1 MRIKTYVVDNVS
13 EAYPL
18 IQNDLGK
25 DAFIL
30 KTKPLRKSGFL
41 GIFQKKQFEVVAA
54 ADDSERNDKASIEP
68 LSQELQDQKRFEELV
83 DSLVPM
89 NPNSKT
95 KEQEHADKI
104 LEALKNN
111 NNAKQQLK
119 AEEPLETLEFVVKKI
134 QEQSAAATAENVEK
148 KIVKHGE
155 AELLK
160 EAPKKRGRP
169 KKTAEPIEEAMPIEA
184 PKKRGRPKKSIEIVE
199 EATPQEAPKKRG
211 RPKKTQAIN
220 VEEQAIEASKVAPK
234 SAGKNVEALDNQ
246 DSHQEVLKELSEV
259 KGLIQ
264 AMAIAEQPTKMV
276 PRFLE
281 KWVEQLR
288 DNEVDEEV
296 IQFIIKRV
304 SMKLPN
310 PEAISSEKIEQT
322 LFSVIEQLFSEGVD
336 QHTASSEAFIALVGP
351 TGVGKTTTIAK
362 LAAAQV
368 IERRQKVGL
377 LTTDTF
383 RIAAV
388 EQLKT
393 YANILNA
400 PFEVVDQANELVPAM
415 KSLKDCD
422 VVFMDSAG
430 RNYLE
435 GEYIEEINQ
444 YLRLDVPQ
452 ENYLVLSMTSRW
464 RDMKKIVE
472 QMKSVPID
480 KLILTKWD
488 ETTCF
493 GVALNMVY
501 HYPYPLS
508 YLCLGQGVPDDI
520 MKADPKFMAKKL
532 LGVDDSETGPST
544 SFKKII

>member
-1 MRIKTYVVDNVS
+1 MRIKTYVVDNVN

-18 IQNDLGK
+18 IKNDLGK

-30 KTKPLRKSGFL
+30 KTKPLKKSGLL
-41 GIFQKKQFEVVAA
+41 GLFQKKQFEVVAA
-54 ADDSERNDKASIEP
+54 ADDSQRPEKETRAP
-68 LSQELQDQKRFEELV
+68 LLNESEELKRFEDMI
-83 DSLVPM
+83 DSLVPKS
-89 NPNSKT
+89 PVKT
-95 KEQEHADKI
+95 AELDHAQKI

-111 NNAKQQLK
+111 NNAKKQLK
-119 AEEPLETLEFVVKKI
+119 LKPSIQAQENEMNSIVVQVVTPEVPDTTVEALNAEQTHP
-134 QEQSAAATAENVEK
+134 
-148 KIVKHGE
+148 
-155 AELLK
+155 
-160 EAPKKRGRP
+160 
-169 KKTAEPIEEAMPIEA
+169 A
-184 PKKRGRPKKSIEIVE
+184 PKKRGRPKKSQVLLETEVPI
-199 EATPQEAPKKRG
+199 EAPKKKRG
-211 RPKKTQAIN
+211 RPKKV
-220 VEEQAIEASKVAPK
+220 VEPI
-234 SAGKNVEALDNQ
+234 SAEPALDASENQGSPTKPQEEVKLQ

-259 KGLIQ
+259 KELIQ
-264 AMAIAEQPTKMV
+264 AMAGSEQPSKMI
-276 PRFLE
+276 PKLLE
-281 KWVEQLR
+281 KWVDQLR
-288 DNEVDEEV
+288 DHEVDEEV

-304 SMKLPN
+304 CMKHQNL
-310 PEAISSEKIEQT
+310 ESISTHLLEQT
-322 LFSVIEQLFSEGVD
+322 VLGVIEQLFHEGVD
-336 QHTASSEAFIALVGP
+336 KHTNSAESFIALVGP

-368 IERRQKVGL
+368 IEKRQKVGL

-400 PFEVVDQANELVPAM
+400 PFGVVDKANELVPAM
-415 KSLKDCD
+415 QSLKGCD
-422 VVFMDSAG
+422 IVFMDSAG

-452 ENYLVLSMTSRW
+452 ENYLVLSMTTRW

-472 QMKSVPID
+472 QMKAVPID

-544 SFKKII
+544 SFKTII